1 MGFDYLILGAG
12 QQGTAAA
19 YDLAR
24 WGRAD
29 RVVLG
34 DLDGK
39 RAQSSAERINRLI
52 SRSIAQANQL
62 DVSKSDTLVEQLCGY
77 DACLSAVPYYFN
89 AKVAEA
95 AIAAETNFCDLGG
108 NTEIVRRE
116 LALIKQTR
124 RASISIV
131 PDCGLAPGMANTL
144 AVYAMERLEAMGGM
158 PQDVR
163 IYCGGLPQTPRPPLS
178 YKLVFS
184 IEGLTNEYFGRASIL
199 RDGKVT
205 AVECLTESEE
215 LTFPLLGRFEAFMT
229 SGGTS
234 TCPETFEGKLR
245 SYEYKTLRYPGHLAQ
260 IKTLRDLGLLS
271 LDPIEVDGQQVV
283 PRALFHRL
291 AAPRLDFPDDRDL
304 VALRVCC
311 VGELDGE
318 ATSVQY
324 DLIDYYDEATGF
336 AAMERMTG
344 FPAAIVASMLAQ
356 GQVEPGAVPLERA
369 IPAGPFMRGLLKRD
383 IRPVESI
390 SRTLDAHGPMTTGES
405 R

>member
-34 DLDGK
+34 DLDDK
-39 RAQSSAERINRLI
+39 HAQSSAERVNRLI
-52 SRSIAQANQL
+52 GRSMAQAKQL
-62 DVSKSDTLVEQLCGY
+62 DVGKSDTLVEQLRGY
-77 DACLSAVPYYFN
+77 DVCLSAVPYYFN

-95 AIAAETNFCDLGG
+95 AITAKTDFCDLGG
-108 NTEIVRRE
+108 NTEFVRSE
-116 LALIKQTR
+116 LALSTQAR
-124 RASISIV
+124 RAGITIV

-144 AVYAMERLEAMGGM
+144 AVYAMGRLEHMGGQ

-205 AVECLTESEE
+205 AVECLTEPEE
-215 LTFPLLGRFEAFMT
+215 LIFPPLGRLEAFMT

-245 SYEYKTLRYPGHLAQ
+245 SYEYKTLRYPGHLTQ
-260 IKTLRDLGLLS
+260 IKTLTDLGLLS
-271 LDPIEVDGQQVV
+271 LDPIEVDGQRVV
-283 PRALFHRL
+283 PRAFFHRV
-291 AAPRLDFPDDRDL
+291 AAPRLEFPNDRDL
-304 VALRVCC
+304 VALRVSC
-311 VGELDGE
+311 VGELDSK
-318 ATSVQY
+318 ATRVQY
-324 DLIDYYDEATGF
+324 DLLDRYDEATGF
-336 AAMERMTG
+336 TAMERMTG
-344 FPAAIVASMLAQ
+344 FPAAIVAGMLAQ

-369 IPAGPFMRGLLKRD
+369 IPAEPFMRELLKRD
-383 IRPVESI
+383 IRPIESI
-390 SRTLDAHGPMTTGES
+390 TRTLDANEPMTTGES